1 MQLAEEVEEPY
12 REKFH
17 KLNSEVDAYRTE
29 LNKLKYEHSFLK
41 SEYEHEQEEHQR
53 VLKEMKM
60 RHEAE
65 VSIERFTFILFYN
78 FVCTITLLL
87 SYKLL

>member
-1 MQLAEEVEEPY
+1 MDLMRMQLAEEVEEPY

-65 VSIERFTFILFYN
+65 VIIERLVSFYFT
-78 FVCTITLLL
+78 TLYVL
-87 SYKLL
+87 